1 MSGSNSDV
9 SSQGDSDNSFDEY
22 MRGIGTAVA
31 AAVRELRTNPPE
43 KRKRQNDRFERVV
56 KQVRRRAPRAGLEL
70 PLIVHN
76 PADSP
81 TTRKRLFA
89 SSHTVGCMTRTQVT
103 SRDKGQS

>member
-56 KQVRRRAPRAGLEL
+56 KQVRRRRAPHEL
-70 PLIVHN
+70 VWSSRSSYITPPTAPL
-76 PADSP
+76 PESDC
-81 TTRKRLFA
+81 
-89 SSHTVGCMTRTQVT
+89 SHHHTQWVV
-103 SRDKGQS
+103 